1 MAANN
6 LGSARVSTETT
17 AGRQNP
23 KNSSHVTLDGLNSDT
38 EFANSLKPFFYYYF
52 CSDTFDFSN
61 EIQGLSYK
69 QT

>member
-6 LGSARVSTETT
+6 LGSAWVNTETT

-38 EFANSLKPFFYYYF
+38 EFADSLKTFFCF
-52 CSDTFDFSN
+52 DTFDFSN